1 MSLLDSLKRFTTVV
15 ADTGDI
21 EAMRQFRPQ
30 DATTN
35 PSLLLKAAQQP
46 QYRPLVEAALA
57 DADRALVRQ
66 SSGGPAGGQAGASD
80 ARRTEAFMDRLAV
93 NFGREIL
100 KIVPG
105 RVSTEVDAR
114 LSFDTAGTIAKAR
127 ELIGLYER
135 AGIDRARVLIKV
147 GSTWEGIRAAAELE
161 REGIHCNLTLLF
173 SFAQAV
179 ACAEAGVTLISPFVG
194 RIYDYYKKE
203 RGGDIPAADDPGVQ
217 SVTRIYNY
225 YKKYGYKTQ
234 VMGASFRKVEQ
245 IIDLAGCDLLTISPD
260 LLEALQGMDGDLSP
274 RLTPEGARNAAEE
287 KLSLDEKTY
296 RWLHNED
303 PMAVEKL
310 SEGIRRFDA
319 DARKLERWS
328 ASAAATEKVSDTA
341 RA

>member
-57 DADRALVRQ
+57 DADRAFVRQ
-66 SSGGPAGGQAGASD
+66 SSGGQAGGQAAASD

-135 AGIDRARVLIKV
+135 AGIDRARILIKV

-260 LLEALQGMDGDLSP
+260 LLEALQGMDGDLTP

-319 DARKLERWS
+319 DARKLERWA

>member
-1 MSLLDSLKRFTTVV
+1 MTLLESLKRVTTVV

-46 QYRPLVEAALA
+46 AYRPLVEAALA
-57 DADRALVRQ
+57 DADRLGLAE
-66 SSGGPAGGQAGASD
+66 

-114 LSFDTAGTIAKAR
+114 LSFDTAATVAKAR
-127 ELIGLYER
+127 ELIGLYEQ
-135 AGIDRARVLIKV
+135 AGIARERILIKV
-147 GSTWEGIRAAAELE
+147 GSTWEGIRAAADLE

-194 RIYDYYKKE
+194 RIYDYYRKE
-203 RGGDIPAADDPGVQ
+203 RGAEIPTDQDPGVE
-217 SVTRIYNY
+217 SVTRIYHY
-225 YKKYGYKTQ
+225 YKKYGYQTQ
-234 VMGASFRKVEQ
+234 VMGASFRRVEQ
-245 IIDLAGCDLLTISPD
+245 ITGLAGCDLLTISPD
-260 LLEALQGMDGDLSP
+260 LLDALQKTDGEIVP
-274 RLTPEGARNAAEE
+274 RLTVDAARASTEA
-287 KLSLDEKTY
+287 KITLDEKSY
-296 RWLHNED
+296 RFLHNQD
-303 PMAVEKL
+303 AMAVEKL
-310 SEGIRRFDA
+310 SDGIRRFYEDGRKLAQWAMSRVA
-319 DARKLERWS
+319 DTAARK
-328 ASAAATEKVSDTA
+328 
-341 RA
+341 